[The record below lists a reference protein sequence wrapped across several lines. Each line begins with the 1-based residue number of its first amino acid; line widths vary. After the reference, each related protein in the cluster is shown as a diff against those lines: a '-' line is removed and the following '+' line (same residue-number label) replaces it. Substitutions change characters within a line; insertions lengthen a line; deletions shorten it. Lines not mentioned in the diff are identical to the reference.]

1 MPAAFL
7 MQQMKWREDLD
18 DASTI
23 EAIEQLHTQVMQSR
37 SQLLNDCAQD
47 LDQHNHP
54 QSAMQHVRA
63 LMFLDRFIQDIEKR
77 IDAMT

>member
-1 MPAAFL
+1 
-7 MQQMKWREDLD
+7 
-18 DASTI
+18 
-23 EAIEQLHTQVMQSR
+23 MQSR
-37 SQLLNDCAQD
+37 TQLLNDCAQD